1 MTMENKKMKMNTLLA
16 IVEHEAASA
25 NSMVRDYAAFFKTK
39 QGAFRGAKNTYTA
52 KDGFADKP
60 EKRGVTK
67 VTTTVQEKLD
77 WFEERYI
84 PYLQK
89 LFQVEATNS
98 KGAPRVEL
106 KVDGHSFGMLT
117 AAELMRLR
125 NILTSKELDTMY
137 DNIPVRSDAFVWT
150 PCKDEEYAGREIY
163 ESPMIQSTE
172 RTTTIE
178 EVILKDPNIDPQ
190 HLPAN
195 YRGTVSKVQTTLEIG
210 NCTHQDFTGEWTQRK
225 RAELLRRKSAVLNA
239 ITAAL
244 KEVNDVEVEKEN
256 LDAEALVKFIHYG
269 D

>member
-1 MTMENKKMKMNTLLA
+1 MNNGKMKMNTLLA
-16 IVEHEAASA
+16 VVEHEATSA
-25 NSMVRDYAAFFKTK
+25 NSMVRDYAAFFKGK

-106 KVDGHSFGMLT
+106 IVEGHSFGMLT

-125 NILTSKELDTMY
+125 NILTSKELDSMY
-137 DNIPVRSDAFVWT
+137 NNIPVRSDAFVWE
-150 PCKDEEYAGREIY
+150 PCTDDEYAGREVY
-163 ESPMIQSTE
+163 QSPLLQSTE
-172 RTTTIE
+172 RTTQIE

-195 YRGTVSKVQTTLEIG
+195 YRATTTKTQTVLEIG
-210 NCTHQDFTGEWTQRK
+210 NSTHQDFTGEWTQRK

-256 LDAEALVKFIHYG
+256 LDADALVRFIHYG
-269 D
+269 E

>member
-1 MTMENKKMKMNTLLA
+1 MKMNTLLA
-16 IVEHEAASA
+16 VVEHEAASA

-39 QGAFRGAKNTYTA
+39 QGAFRGVKNTYTA

-106 KVDGHSFGMLT
+106 KVNGHSFGLLT

-125 NILTSKELDTMY
+125 NILTSRELDSMY
-137 DNIPVRSDAFVWT
+137 NNIPVRSDAFVWE
-150 PCKDEEYAGREIY
+150 PCTDDEYAGREIY
-163 ESPMIQSTE
+163 QTPLIPSVE
-172 RTTTIE
+172 RTTQIE

-195 YRGTVSKVQTTLEIG
+195 YRATTTKTQTVLEIG
-210 NCTHQDFTGEWTQRK
+210 NSTHQDFTGEWTQRK
-225 RAELLRRKSAVLNA
+225 RAELLRRKSEVLNA

-244 KEVNDVEVEKEN
+244 KEVNDVEVEQPN
-256 LDAEALVKFIHYG
+256 LDADALMKYIHYG
-269 D
+269 E